1 MLTDEERSVGMVQ
14 EEALKE
20 GVMKTIPGGFGAIAS
35 AFVVESLEH
44 MIPWLIATCAVIM
57 CDLACGIR
65 CSLIM
70 GERVR
75 FSSAVRRTMG
85 KMVIYYA
92 FVVMVCMVCVAA
104 GGDTKIDVY
113 SCLLVCFIEGCSI
126 ISNIMKPKG
135 YDFNVVKAIGIFGK
149 KVLRV
154 DKEDLDGIITKGS
167 DKDNDKKE

>member
-1 MLTDEERSVGMVQ
+1 
-14 EEALKE
+14 
-20 GVMKTIPGGFGAIAS
+20 MKTILGGFGAIAS

-44 MIPWLIATCAVIM
+44 MIPWLIATCAVIV

-70 GERVR
+70 GEHVR
-75 FSSAVRRTMG
+75 FSRAVRLTMG

-113 SCLLVCFIEGCSI
+113 ACLLVCFIEGCSI
-126 ISNIMKPKG
+126 FSNIMKPKG
-135 YDFNVVKAIGIFGK
+135 YDFNVIKAIGIFGK

-154 DKEDLDGIITKGS
+154 DKEDLDGIITKDGGNTGS
-167 DKDNDKKE
+167 HTCESDSANGSNNNNNTK